1 METAA
6 ELHDKC
12 WRGQAGKLCKSFF
25 VKQICCL
32 NSSDIVGG
40 MKIKV
45 GQWPPFGRAVG
56 IASNE
61 QTSGRAA
68 GAGRREES
76 GLFTSASNY
85 LARIQLG
92 LAKVLL

>member
-1 METAA
+1 MNRSPSQESNVRMETAA

-12 WRGQAGKLCKSFF
+12 GRGQAGKLCKLFF
-25 VKQICCL
+25 VKQIYCL

-56 IASNE
+56 IDSNE
-61 QTSGRAA
+61 QTLGRAA

-76 GLFTSASNY
+76 RLFTSASN
-85 LARIQLG
+85 
-92 LAKVLL
+92 